1 MSSELLNLSPE
12 DIKRMASVLANVLAE
27 NPDVLESV
35 ETVDVGSAIVVP
47 EESITHVID
56 LEAIA
61 SSEAGALD
69 VLGQIQDWFKSVLDS
84 ISSWIVSSVE
94 SFIEENVSPLFD
106 WVYDSVTSFIDTYV
120 LPAFDSLYSNIRWF
134 IDTYVLPAIDN
145 VITTI
150 TDFIYDVVIPTITD
164 VSTTLS
170 NIISKGLSDLSG
182 TVSSMFDSL
191 SSTISGLFSDL
202 SDAISGFVNQISN
215 AISGLGA
222 TISDMFS
229 DLATTISKAI
239 GDLGSTIGKMLGDA
253 VSEIGSVVAKMGESI
268 VSSISGIV
276 SDLGRA
282 ISEMGSSIINAV
294 KSSIESVSKAVSEMG
309 SSITRSISE
318 LGESFTKAL
327 SGVVTSISKMFE
339 DFAKGITHV
348 INEAVA
354 GLTESISEMGSTIAS
369 ALSDMGNMIVNGV
382 LEGISGVTES
392 IAGVV
397 EQISKAIAGIG
408 EGINNLYVYIMSSYQ
423 DMVTKVSLG
432 FQVITE
438 RLTGFVNSVL
448 QLPDLLFGKIN
459 VDLVNRVWGG
469 LEWLWNNVVGSFK
482 WLAGAIQQGAKAFIE
497 AIGGIYEGIGK
508 IIGGML
514 TGAWKVFTKISDI
527 IKPLFEEVYKPL
539 PGAMSEAYKNTI
551 MPVIKDTIKSVGI
564 GTPEY
569 LKVENIEGMI
579 LKNLSMSFVM
589 ALVPL
594 WAQLPVRLASALM
607 VNVGSF
613 IYNKN
618 LPISIDLTP
627 LGIGVR
633 FQFNVARAIGA
644 SLSHMGK
651 ELRRYLDEI
660 GRAIVY
666 GLAIWVTQPF
676 TRVLNVYLRNAIP
689 IELPRPVEL
698 IEVVRRSIPHETFGE
713 KLKLAR
719 YYMSLY
725 GYSDYVIDLFFK
737 EADKYY
743 IEITD
748 RFDQPRKIPLSLMYE
763 LPSASDVARM
773 VVRDIVLKVE
783 DLKRFFMARGMHED
797 IGVLYY
803 LLHFRYPPPE
813 RLWEFTMRGVSGLL
827 WARIPDEEKDEL
839 VNEIQKIGLDPTQ
852 WFPKAPYELNFKHGK
867 LFSAFKKYMK
877 WHDYARFPYIKG
889 FTTDNLIMVD
899 TLADIPTKI
908 DQRWMVKWGLYQL
921 LSNAGVK
928 ITSTIDEFVKLF
940 KPGEAPDDLK
950 KGIYLNL
957 QNFCRT
963 LQATG
968 LHPYWTPIV
977 AVAEAMNALTEE
989 RTFIR
994 TGFMN
999 LFKEGFWN
1007 VTALEKLLA
1016 GFIHVVFDVAYFDI
1030 AEMEWKSAH
1039 INMPVMYLPP
1049 ERKLIELRA
1058 LMDRAL
1064 DILREIQRD
1073 ISRGYTEHIVL
1084 SYEEYKEKLTG
1095 VINSI
1100 NEFFAKDYES
1110 ITGVKLPDE
1119 LKLKYVEEYYKPY
1132 VEALKIYRDVVT
1144 VRRMRYWARRWI
1156 GWAMYRIASGLVT
1169 REDMSK
1175 LLGYIKDYTK
1185 ITDKEAEFLRKVM
1198 EVFLAIA
1205 EREMAGAYMPTP
1217 QTLATLSEYMSLPED
1232 LVKQVLE
1239 VRHVPEE
1246 WIKIWL
1252 TYIRVK
1258 PVKSDAKSLLSTYI
1272 RAYKYGVVSEDELK
1286 KFTSELPDYGFTK
1299 REIELIEKRA
1309 SLEYTIE
1316 VLRKE
1321 RDIWIPTLSTL
1332 ATFSEYMK
1340 IPEEYVKMVFEAR
1353 HVPEEWR
1360 KLWLYYYN
1368 VRPIK
1373 PDAKSLL
1380 TAYLRGLR
1388 YGVVERKEV
1397 DSFIEEL
1404 SKYGFTDR
1412 EIEFIR
1418 KKVDIEEAITQLLR
1432 EREQYIP
1439 TPYTLASLSEYV
1451 VIPEDVITRVF
1462 EARRVP
1468 EEWRSIWRNYIKV
1481 RPLADDIKALLNTFR
1496 RASVYFKVPDEI
1508 AKKVMDYAKMINFTE
1523 KELEVFDLRV
1533 KLEAMIEEYLEDRRA
1548 YIPTPYML
1556 ATLVEYLP
1564 EARKFFDEVMKAKHV
1579 PENWR
1584 ELWAKYIDVRPLYN
1598 DIRRYMSRA
1607 EDLYVYFMI
1616 KKDDFTKIL
1625 DEIKDYLGY
1634 TDKEIEFLMKV
1645 TEFERARRAWI
1656 ELIGTVDRLVSL
1668 SEYSPTASKYALG
1681 RLYAIIDSLP
1691 VSPQEKQEL
1700 KKMWEEYIKNRPV
1713 KSEAKMYITQLINL
1727 FVDGLITV
1735 DDFEKELEAM
1745 KKWGFSDN
1753 EIMFYKAI
1761 AKLRKARKL
1770 RIPLTYTGE

>member
-1 MSSELLNLSPE
+1 MSEAILNLSPE

-27 NPDVLESV
+27 NPDVLESAEV
-35 ETVDVGSAIVVP
+35 IDVGSTVVVP
-47 EESITHVID
+47 EEYITHVID

-61 SSEAGALD
+61 SSEAGVTD
-69 VLGQIQDWFKSVLDS
+69 ILGQLQDWFRSVIDS
-84 ISSWIVSSVE
+84 ATSWVVSSVE

-120 LPAFDSLYSNIRWF
+120 LPAFDRLFSDIVWY
-134 IDTYVLPAIDN
+134 IDTYIAPGFADVVAD
-145 VITTI
+145 V
-150 TDFIYDVVIPTITD
+150 TDYIYKVVIPTISD
-164 VSTTLS
+164 VSSTLS
-170 NIISKGLSDLSG
+170 SI
-182 TVSSMFDSL
+182 VSQ
-191 SSTISGLFSDL
+191 GFSDL
-202 SDAISGFVNQISN
+202 TDTINSFFSDVSGMFTDLANAVSSLGSQFVEGLNNLGASIGAELGRLAESFSTAFNEFTNTVNKMFMDALQQYASFVADLGARIEEAFGSAISDLESAISDAWGTMVSTFQSYFQSLMV
-215 AISGLGA
+215 
-222 TISDMFS
+222 TISDMGAS
-229 DLATTISKAI
+229 L
-239 GDLGSTIGKMLGDA
+239 
-253 VSEIGSVVAKMGESI
+253 SEAMANMGQSI
-268 VSSISGIV
+268 QEAISG
-276 SDLGRA
+276 
-282 ISEMGSSIINAV
+282 AV
-294 KSSIESVSKAVSEMG
+294 
-309 SSITRSISE
+309 
-318 LGESFTKAL
+318 ESFTEMYKEFTDTVNEMFIDFLNQYVSYMEGFATMLESAFNDIVNRIVEEFNKA
-327 SGVVTSISKMFE
+327 SMEFAQVVSQTNSMI
-339 DFAKGITHV
+339 
-348 INEAVA
+348 A
-354 GLTESISEMGSTIAS
+354 GLSQG
-369 ALSDMGNMIVNGV
+369 L
-382 LEGISGVTES
+382 
-392 IAGVV
+392 
-397 EQISKAIAGIG
+397 
-408 EGINNLYVYIMSSYQ
+408 NNLYVYIMSSYQ

-448 QLPDLLFGKIN
+448 QLPDLLFAKIN

-469 LEWLWNNVVGSFK
+469 LNILWGNVVGSFK
-482 WLAGAIQQGAKAFIE
+482 WLAGAIQEGAKAFIE
-497 AIGGIYEGIGK
+497 AIGGIYEGLGK
-508 IIGGML
+508 TIGGMYA
-514 TGAWKVFTKISDI
+514 GVWKTFVGISGLL
-527 IKPLFEEVYKPL
+527 KPLFEEVYKPL
-539 PGAMSEAYKNTI
+539 PKAMGEAYKNEL
-551 MPVIKDTIKSVGI
+551 MPIIKDAIKSAEL

-569 LKVENIEGMI
+569 LKIENIEGMI
-579 LKNLSMSFVM
+579 LKNLSLSFVM

-607 VNVGSF
+607 YNIGTTVYGLNV
-613 IYNKN
+613 
-618 LPISIDLTP
+618 PISIDLTP

-644 SLSHMGK
+644 SLAHMGR

-660 GRAIVY
+660 GRGMVY
-666 GLAIWVTQPF
+666 GLAIWLTQPI
-676 TRVLNVYLRNAIP
+676 TRVLNAYMRNAIP

-698 IEVVRRSIPHETFGE
+698 IEVVRRSIPHETFTE

-743 IEITD
+743 IQITD
-748 RFDQPRKIPLSLMYE
+748 RFDKPRKIPLSLMYE

-783 DLKRFFMARGMHED
+783 DLKKFFMARGMHED

-839 VNEIQKIGLDPTQ
+839 KSEIEKIGLDPTQ

-940 KPGEAPDDLK
+940 KPGEAPDNLK

-1007 VTALEKLLA
+1007 VTALEKLLS

-1030 AEMEWKSAH
+1030 AKMEWKSAH

-1100 NEFFAKDYES
+1100 NEFFAKDYEA

-1198 EVFLAIA
+1198 EVFLGIA

-1246 WIKIWL
+1246 WIKVWL

-1286 KFTSELPDYGFTK
+1286 KFTSELPSYGFTK

-1316 VLRKE
+1316 VIRKE

-1340 IPEEYVKMVFEAR
+1340 IPDDYIKMVFEAR

-1397 DSFIEEL
+1397 DSFVKEL

-1418 KKVDIEEAITQLLR
+1418 KRVDIEEAITQLLR

-1625 DEIKDYLGY
+1625 NEIKDYLGY

-1713 KSEAKMYITQLINL
+1713 KSEARMYITQLINL

-1735 DDFEKELEAM
+1735 DDFERELEAM